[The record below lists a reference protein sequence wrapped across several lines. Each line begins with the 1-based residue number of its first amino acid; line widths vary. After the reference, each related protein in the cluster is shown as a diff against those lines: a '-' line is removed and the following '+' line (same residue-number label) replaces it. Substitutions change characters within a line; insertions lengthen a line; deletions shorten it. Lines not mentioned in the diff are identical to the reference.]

1 MTLQAEL
8 DALKAQSRT
17 RIPEEAQAI
26 MRRAVED
33 LRKSG
38 ILDRV
43 PKVGAKA
50 PEFTLPNVAGQP
62 VSSRALLAKGPLV
75 VSFYRGKW

>member
-1 MTLQAEL
+1 MTLQEEL
-8 DALKAQSRT
+8 DALRAQSQT
-17 RIPEEAQAI
+17 RIPPETREI

-43 PKVGAKA
+43 PKVGTKA
-50 PEFTLPNVAGQP
+50 PEFTLPNLSGQP
-62 VSSRALLAKGPLV
+62 VGARALFAKGPLV

>member
-1 MTLQAEL
+1 MALQEEL

-33 LRKSG
+33 LRKAG

-43 PKVGAKA
+43 PKVGSQA
-50 PEFTLPNVAGQP
+50 PDFTLPNVTGQP
-62 VSSRALLAKGPLV
+62 VSSRVLLARGPLV

>member
-1 MTLQAEL
+1 MTLQEEL

-26 MRRAVED
+26 MRRAVEG
-33 LRKSG
+33 LRTSG
-38 ILDRV
+38 ILDGV
-43 PKVGAKA
+43 PKVGTRA
-50 PEFTLPNVAGQP
+50 PEFTLPNLAGQP
-62 VSSRALLAKGPLV
+62 VGSRTLLAKGPLV

>member
-8 DALKAQSRT
+8 DALKAQSQT
-17 RIPEEAQAI
+17 RIPQEAQAI

-43 PKVGAKA
+43 PKAGTKA

-62 VSSRALLAKGPLV
+62 VSSRALLAKRPLV

>member
-1 MTLQAEL
+1 MTLQEEL

-43 PKVGAKA
+43 PKVGTEA
-50 PEFTLPNVAGQP
+50 PDFTLPNLAGQP
-62 VSSRALLAKGPLV
+62 VSSRALRARGPLV
-75 VSFYRGKW
+75 VSVYRGKW